1 MTKLATRIVAVLA
14 LAGVATPA
22 YPCGDHAEKT
32 TASSSQKRAG
42 HHKMAKSHAAK
53 AQSAK
58 KPSVARGS

>member
-22 YPCGDHAEKT
+22 FPCGDHAEKT
-32 TASSSQKRAG
+32 TASSSQKRGSQA
-42 HHKMAKSHAAK
+42 KAAKSHAAK

-58 KPSVARGS
+58 KTVARGS